1 MELSDNLIEFSKEE
15 KSFVNNLFEREARR
29 ERIIATNKKE
39 KQQTCSPP
47 APVMRAEPDE
57 DIIQLASEHYFK
69 TIKDERDSR
78 ALKMQKMLE
87 TSEKFI

>member
-1 MELSDNLIEFSKEE
+1 
-15 KSFVNNLFEREARR
+15 
-29 ERIIATNKKE
+29 
-39 KQQTCSPP
+39 
-47 APVMRAEPDE
+47 MRAEPDE